1 MVGSTLVSHAWPSV
15 VFDSEDTSQ
24 LSTPLLSLVMLAV
37 LGYQGW
43 LSLLS
48 LVTLA
53 VTGDP
58 SMSAHTFVSMSRLI
72 HCMEARRAMKYKIHT

>member
-1 MVGSTLVSHAWPSV
+1 MVGSALVSHAWPSV
-15 VFDSEDTSQ
+15 VFDSEDTAH

-43 LSLLS
+43 LSQLS

-58 SMSAHTFVSMSRLI
+58 GSH
-72 HCMEARRAMKYKIHT
+72 